1 MGCCFSGSEAMGLT
15 YGMMGW
21 ASAMTIAVGV
31 IIAAVVIKKRST
43 PSPKAADIE
52 TSLPSAAS
60 ARDVTLLPAESL
72 AQQHNENTIAQ
83 VHNHHQQQS
92 NCPASNC

>member
-1 MGCCFSGSEAMGLT
+1 MGLT

-60 ARDVTLLPAESL
+60 ARDVTQLPAESL
-72 AQQHNENTIAQ
+72 AQQHNENTNAQ
-83 VHNHHQQQS
+83 VHNHHKQQS
-92 NCPASNC
+92 NCPASNSR

>member
-1 MGCCFSGSEAMGLT
+1 MGLT

-60 ARDVTLLPAESL
+60 ARDVTLLPAEL
-72 AQQHNENTIAQ
+72 LTPQHNENAIAQ
-83 VHNHHQQQS
+83 VHNHQQQS